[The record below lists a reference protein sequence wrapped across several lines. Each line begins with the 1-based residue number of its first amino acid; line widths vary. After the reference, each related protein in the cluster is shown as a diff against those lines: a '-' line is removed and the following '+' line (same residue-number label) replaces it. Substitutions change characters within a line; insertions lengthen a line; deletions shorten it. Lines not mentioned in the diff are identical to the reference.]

1 MLSRVHNKLGTA
13 GLIVAVVA
21 LIAALGGAA
30 VAASG
35 KLTSGQKKEVEKISK
50 KVAKKVAKAGPVGPP
65 GPKGDAG
72 AKGDQGPKGEMG
84 PEGKQGPKGDTGEA
98 GMCSKAEPECSLA
111 SGATLTGAWSAVA
124 DAPSGTDL
132 ATISFPVRV
141 LPAPT
146 TLYIGVFGTYTI
158 GLEIKDGSVG
168 KFGFSGF
175 SEEELEK
182 GEKAA
187 KAACPGSFD
196 TPEASSGFLCLYPG
210 AKEGTI
216 FGPNFSSTNT
226 EAAHEFGISVPFKFQ
241 EEASETSTAM
251 QRGSWAVTG

>member
-13 GLIVAVVA
+13 GLVVAVVA

-30 VAASG
+30 FAASG
-35 KLTSGQKKEVEKISK
+35 KLTSREKKEVEKISK
-50 KVAKKVAKAGPVGPP
+50 KFAKAGPTGPQ

-72 AKGDQGPKGEMG
+72 AKGDQGPKGETG
-84 PEGKQGPKGDTGEA
+84 SEGKQGPKGDTGEA
-98 GMCSKAEPECSLA
+98 GMCSNAEPECSLA

-141 LPAPT
+141 LPTPT
-146 TLYIGVFGTYTI
+146 TLYIGVFGTHTI
-158 GLEIKDGSVG
+158 GLELKDGSVG

-175 SEEELEK
+175 SEEELDK

-210 AKEGTI
+210 AMDGII
-216 FGPNFSSTNT
+216 FGPNFGSTNT
-226 EAAHEFGISVPFKFQ
+226 EAANEFGILVPFKFQ
-241 EEASETSTAM
+241 EEAAGTSTAM
-251 QRGSWAVTG
+251 ERGSWAVTG